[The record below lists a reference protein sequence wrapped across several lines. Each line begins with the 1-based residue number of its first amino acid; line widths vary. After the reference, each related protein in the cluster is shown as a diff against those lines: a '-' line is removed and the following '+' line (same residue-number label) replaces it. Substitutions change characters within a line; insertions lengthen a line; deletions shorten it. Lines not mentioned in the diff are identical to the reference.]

1 MLPKI
6 KINAWMGGVLYAFFV
21 GLVTY
26 CMSLC
31 FTKITYNQSPPPA
44 YKINMGYKVNYQRYS
59 LTFIATNDSPAY
71 RYIMYTHAWMGSVD
85 EINWVYLDSAYI
97 SKYRLN
103 DFW

>member
-1 MLPKI
+1 
-6 KINAWMGGVLYAFFV
+6 MGGLLVMFFV

-26 CMSLC
+26 FLALLFMKS
-31 FTKITYNQSPPPA
+31 TDNEPPPPA
-44 YKINMGYKVNYQRYS
+44 YKINMGYKASYQRYS
-59 LTFIATNDSPAY
+59 LTLIATNDSPAY
-71 RYIMYTHAWMGSVD
+71 RYITYTHAWMGSVD